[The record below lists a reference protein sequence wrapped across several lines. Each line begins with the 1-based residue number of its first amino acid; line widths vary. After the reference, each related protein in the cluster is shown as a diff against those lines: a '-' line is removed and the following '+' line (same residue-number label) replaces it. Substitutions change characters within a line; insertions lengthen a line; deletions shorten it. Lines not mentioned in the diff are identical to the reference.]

1 MTTSL
6 CRRELSSMTYKKK
19 LYIIAEAGVNHNGS
33 LKIAHDLIRI
43 AREARASAIKF
54 QMFHADKVCIPNAP
68 KANYQV
74 KKDNSQSQYE
84 MLKLLELKKES
95 LDNFQNMPTIIIL
108 IFFVPLLIL
117 IP

>member
-43 AREARASAIKF
+43 VGKRGHQR
-54 QMFHADKVCIPNAP
+54 
-68 KANYQV
+68 
-74 KKDNSQSQYE
+74 
-84 MLKLLELKKES
+84 
-95 LDNFQNMPTIIIL
+95 
-108 IFFVPLLIL
+108 
-117 IP
+117 